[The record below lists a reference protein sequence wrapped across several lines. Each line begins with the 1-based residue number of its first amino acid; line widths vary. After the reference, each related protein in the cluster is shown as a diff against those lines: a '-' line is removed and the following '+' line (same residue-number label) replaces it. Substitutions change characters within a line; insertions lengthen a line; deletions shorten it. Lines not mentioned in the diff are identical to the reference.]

1 VTPKFTYILRNFQD
15 NMLTVNFRTGD
26 EWSDI
31 FGSREQAASKHLDS
45 GPYFCSRVFLE
56 YDTLED
62 C

>member
-1 VTPKFTYILRNFQD
+1 MTPKFTYILRNFYQ
-15 NMLTVNFRTGD
+15 NRLTVNFRTGD

-31 FGSREQAASKHLDS
+31 FGSRNSSKQQHLDS